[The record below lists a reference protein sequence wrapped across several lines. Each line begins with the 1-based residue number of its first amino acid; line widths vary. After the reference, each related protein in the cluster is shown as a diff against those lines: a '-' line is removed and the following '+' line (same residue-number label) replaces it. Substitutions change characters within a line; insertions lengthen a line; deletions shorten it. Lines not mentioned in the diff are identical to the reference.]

1 VSDIQLVVLSIFSV
15 SDILSDTQVPI
26 SDEFGSPEDP
36 DVSADPPRIWVKGE
50 TYPGCSYTR
59 SLGDAAAKKSGV
71 LARPEVSH
79 CSILS
84 MCSISANKE

>member
-1 VSDIQLVVLSIFSV
+1 LDL
-15 SDILSDTQVPI
+15 QVPI

-71 LARPEVSH
+71 LARPEVTNH
-79 CSILS
+79 SILRMHS
-84 MCSISANKE
+84 M